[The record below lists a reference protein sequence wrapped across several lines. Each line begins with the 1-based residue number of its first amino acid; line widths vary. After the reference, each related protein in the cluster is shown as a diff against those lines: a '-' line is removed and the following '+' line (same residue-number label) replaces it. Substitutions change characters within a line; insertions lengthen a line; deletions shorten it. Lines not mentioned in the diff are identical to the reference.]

1 MESLSLEEENII
13 KECVMH
19 SKSDNMEIIINDEAD
34 KELFFSLKNRSQNN
48 LESMKGSDF
57 FFNYVH

>member
-34 KELFFSLKNRSQNN
+34 EVIKELFFFTK
-48 LESMKGSDF
+48 K
-57 FFNYVH
+57 